1 MNITKE
7 KLKKKKI
14 SIQKLTSVNINSP
27 HFPPFRS
34 SIEGINLYPLWSQV
48 TRILQKRVAIPR
60 RIGKHCGIASI
71 HNETNDR
78 ITGSEVYKL
87 TLRTNLKGCVQ
98 QFIVGKFL

>member
-7 KLKKKKI
+7 KLKKKKKI
-14 SIQKLTSVNINSP
+14 PIQKLTSVNINSP
-27 HFPPFRS
+27 HFFPFL
-34 SIEGINLYPLWSQV
+34 IEGINLYPLWSQV

-78 ITGSEVYKL
+78 ITGSEV
-87 TLRTNLKGCVQ
+87 
-98 QFIVGKFL
+98 